1 MKKLLSWCLVFI
13 LLITIDIPSLAA
25 GDEPSSWAKELVTE
39 AIDKGYVPEHLQRD
53 YHKSITREEFAE
65 LFVTAVFSEVN
76 RTEVT
81 TAGAATKYAWHF
93 KELTIDNFLSKVS
106 TTEKFTDT
114 DNKYIKVAN
123 ILGMVN
129 GVGDNKFNPHGLI
142 TREQACIMF
151 VNYLQTVA
159 NTTFRDALEE
169 LDDIHEASSWAKDA
183 VIWSYNADFLIGT
196 KKYMAETIIGQ
207 DEPHVIQLGH
217 FDPKGTFTR
226 EQAIVV
232 MARLG
237 DPNHIGIPRLTNI
250 ILRGYLRINMDV
262 LMSGFEIDGD
272 TIKML
277 RSGYDSKYS
286 HIKEF
291 FRTQT
296 RLIDYVDKYTTE
308 ELIAVVWQ
316 PLGAQ
321 LEMSDNYHMDNV
333 LSGKQT
339 FYDYELFT
347 IEHNKDGYLF
357 VLTKMPGYSYCE
369 YAGGILFYRPN
380 GWDGPPVP
388 VTGQE
393 VK

>member
-1 MKKLLSWCLVFI
+1 MLSWCLVFI
-13 LLITIDIPSLAA
+13 LLITIDIPSLAT
-25 GDEPSSWAKELVTE
+25 GDEPSSWAKELVAE
-39 AIDKGYVPEHLQRD
+39 AIDKGYVPEHLQSD

-65 LFVTAVFSEVN
+65 LFVMAVFSEVN
-76 RTEVT
+76 RDEVT

-114 DNKYIKVAN
+114 DSKYVKVAN

-129 GVGDNKFNPHGLI
+129 GIGNNKFNPDGLI

-151 VNYLQTVA
+151 VNYLQTIVDPG
-159 NTTFRDALEE
+159 FRDALKE

-196 KKYMAETIIGQ
+196 KNYIAETIIGQ
-207 DEPHVIQLGH
+207 DKPHVIQLGH
-217 FDPKGTFTR
+217 FDTKGTFTR

-232 MARLG
+232 MARIG
-237 DPNHIGIPRLTNI
+237 DPNHIGIPRLSNI

-262 LMSGFEIDGD
+262 LMSSFEIDGD

-286 HIKEF
+286 HIKEYY
-291 FRTQT
+291 RTQP
-296 RLIDYVDKYTTE
+296 LLKDYVDKYTTE
-308 ELIAVVWQ
+308 ELVAVVWS

-321 LEMSDNYHMDNV
+321 LDMNDKYHMDNV

-339 FYDYELFT
+339 LYDYELFT

-357 VLTKMPGYSYCE
+357 VLNKTPGYGYFE
-369 YAGGILFYRPN
+369 FAGGILFYRPN
-380 GWDGPPVP
+380 GWASAAVP
-388 VTGQE
+388 VTGKE